1 MTTMNLS
8 TRYMGLEL
16 KTPIVVSACPLSED
30 PANIARMEDEGAGAV
45 VLFSLFEEQIR
56 RENDLYQEVMQTT
69 EGSFAEA
76 ADYFPDVDEYQVG
89 THQYLELIRRAKQR
103 VDIPVIASLNGT
115 TPEGWIEYA
124 RQIQSAGADGI
135 ELNVFYIP
143 ADVSL
148 SGNDVEDRYLRIVE
162 MVKSTVN
169 IPVAMKLNPY
179 FSAMGNMAKRMSE
192 QGADALV
199 LFNRF
204 YQPDFDIETLRVLSD
219 LRYSEHNEIR
229 LPLLW
234 IAALHGRISASIA
247 ATTGVQTGR
256 EVVKYLLA
264 GADVVM
270 TASSLYKHG
279 IGHLRTLNH
288 ELSEWMQRLQFED
301 IASFQGVLSQENVH
315 DTSAYER
322 ANYIRIMEKAR
333 RT

>member
-8 TRYMGLEL
+8 TLYMGLEL
-16 KTPIVVSACPLSED
+16 KSPIVVSACPLSED

-124 RQIQSAGADGI
+124 RQIESAGADGI

-148 SGNDVEDRYLRIVE
+148 SGNDVEDRYLRIVD

-192 QGADALV
+192 RGADALV

-279 IGHLRTLNH
+279 IGHLRILND

-333 RT
+333 RS

>member
-1 MTTMNLS
+1 MNLS
-8 TRYMGLEL
+8 TRYMGMTLRS
-16 KTPIVVSACPLSED
+16 PVVVSACPLSED

-69 EGSFAEA
+69 AGSFAEA
-76 ADYFPDVDEYQVG
+76 ADYFPAVDEYQVG
-89 THQYLELIRRAKQR
+89 THQYLELVRRAKER
-103 VDIPVIASLNGT
+103 VEIPVIASINGT

-124 RQIQSAGADGI
+124 RQIEAAGADGI
-135 ELNVFYIP
+135 ELNIFYIP
-143 ADVSL
+143 ADVGL
-148 SGNDVEDRYLRIVE
+148 SGADVEQRYLRIVE
-162 MVKSTVN
+162 LVKGTVS

-179 FSAMGNMAKRMSE
+179 FSAMGNMAKRMAE

-199 LFNRF
+199 FFNRF

-234 IAALHGRISASIA
+234 IAALHGRIGASIA
-247 ATTGVQTGR
+247 ATTGVQSGR

-279 IGHLRTLNH
+279 IGHLRTLND
-288 ELSEWMQRLQFED
+288 ELADWMKRLQFD
-301 IASFQGVLSQENVH
+301 SIDDFRGVLSQQNIH

-322 ANYIRIMEKAR
+322 ANYIRIMEKTRHA
-333 RT
+333 